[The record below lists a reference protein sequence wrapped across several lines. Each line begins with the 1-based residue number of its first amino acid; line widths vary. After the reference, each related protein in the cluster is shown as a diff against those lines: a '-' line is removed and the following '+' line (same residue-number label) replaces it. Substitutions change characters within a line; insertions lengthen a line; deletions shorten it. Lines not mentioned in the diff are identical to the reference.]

1 MTAENLLTD
10 HPALY
15 EQRFPDHGRVA
26 GRWAEEQLQ
35 TYGAGKR
42 VLDLGC
48 GTGRDAGYLHRRGRK
63 VLGIDLSGAM
73 LDYGRDHH
81 PGPDYA
87 HADLRH
93 FDLGAAT
100 FDAVTCLDSAMLY
113 CHTGEQ
119 LDGLL
124 RSCRR
129 ALAPGGL
136 LVAEMRNGA
145 FFLGNTELLNTP
157 TTHRF
162 SWQGVHSR
170 PRPTLYL
177 DRAAQLRRR
186 TRVWTADNDS
196 PSVEQRSA
204 WRLLF
209 PQELRYVLGAHGFD
223 VLALYDGPGPRT
235 EPAWRE
241 GAPAADTLDGDR
253 LHLVARLTRP
263 QPATAL

>member
-1 MTAENLLTD
+1 MTAKNLLTD

-15 EQRFPDHGRVA
+15 EQRFPDSGRIA
-26 GRWAEEQLQ
+26 GRWVEEQLL
-35 TYGAGKR
+35 TYGAGGR

-48 GTGRDAGYLHRRGRK
+48 GTGRDAGYLHRRGRT
-63 VLGIDLSGAM
+63 VLGVDLSEAM
-73 LDYGRDHH
+73 LSYARDHH
-81 PGPDYA
+81 PGPAYA
-87 HADLRH
+87 CADLRE
-93 FDLGAAT
+93 FALDAAP

-129 ALAPGGL
+129 ALVPGGL

-157 TTHRF
+157 ATHRF
-162 SWQGVHSR
+162 SWQGVNYRSR
-170 PRPTLYL
+170 TTLYL
-177 DRAAQLRRR
+177 DRPAQLLRR
-186 TRVWTADNDS
+186 TRVWAADDGS

-209 PQELRYVLGAHGFD
+209 PQELRYLLGTHGFD
-223 VLALYDGPGPRT
+223 VLALYDRPGPRT

-241 GAPAADTLDGDR
+241 GARAEDALDGDR
-253 LHLVARLTRP
+253 LHLIARLTRP
-263 QPATAL
+263 ESAAGT